1 MKKTFVLSLVMILV
15 FGLNNLVLAQ
25 KAIEPKASPMALA
38 KVNLENT
45 YVSVTY
51 SQPHKRGRVIFGELV
66 PFGKIWRFGA
76 NEATQFTTTGD
87 IQVGDQT
94 VKAGTYS
101 VFCIPEKDS
110 WTLIFNTDLG
120 QWGAYQYN
128 PEKDVVKVSVPTA
141 ATSEIWEPFTI
152 RFTKPDGKSTTMMVM
167 WDETMISVPIKAL

>member
-1 MKKTFVLSLVMILV
+1 MKKTFVLSLVLVLV

-128 PEKDVVKVSVPTA
+128 PGKDVVKVSVPTA